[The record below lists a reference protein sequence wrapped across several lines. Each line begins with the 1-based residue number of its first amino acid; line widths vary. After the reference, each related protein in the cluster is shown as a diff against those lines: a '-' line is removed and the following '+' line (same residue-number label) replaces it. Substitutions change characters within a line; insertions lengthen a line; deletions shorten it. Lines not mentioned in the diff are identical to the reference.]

1 MEARA
6 QVTHVRMSP
15 RKVKVVLDLIRNKP
29 VEIATAIVKNTPT
42 AACEPVG
49 KLLASAV
56 ANAENNYNMDK
67 SNLYVAECFAC
78 PGPILK
84 RIRPRAQGRAYRIN
98 KRTSHIT
105 LVLKEK
111 EYARRTFYVT
121 ESQSPR
127 PARRRDQRLGF
138 PLVRQEESDRRHHRR
153 GL

>member
-29 VEIATAIVKNTPT
+29 VEIATAIVKNTPK
-42 AACEPVG
+42 ASCEPVG

-111 EYARRTFYVT
+111 E
-121 ESQSPR
+121 
-127 PARRRDQRLGF
+127 
-138 PLVRQEESDRRHHRR
+138 
-153 GL
+153 

>member
-29 VEIATAIVKNTPT
+29 VDYAMAVLKHTPK

-111 EYARRTFYVT
+111 E
-121 ESQSPR
+121 
-127 PARRRDQRLGF
+127 
-138 PLVRQEESDRRHHRR
+138 
-153 GL
+153 